1 MPILLSLSMSKA
13 SQQNM
18 MMSFN
23 AAFGEDI
30 HFGIIKVCGVV
41 APGSLHLNSTNIA
54 KKAVALHE
62 QRRGS

>member
-18 MMSFN
+18 MMSLN

-30 HFGIIKVCGVV
+30 HFGVIKVCGVV
-41 APGSLHLNSTNIA
+41 APENPRLNPINIA
-54 KKAVALHE
+54 KNAVALY
-62 QRRGS
+62 